1 MGYSL
6 VNQGQAVKNQAM
18 SGIRDAAK
26 MEHQRNQANKNIK
39 MQEKSAKTANAT
51 AGATTGAMIG
61 TSMAATGAA
70 TAATTGVAATG
81 IAGMSALGAGLATGG
96 IGLAAGLLLSELF

>member
-6 VNQGQAVKNQAM
+6 IDQSRTVKNQAKR
-18 SGIRDAAK
+18 GLQDAAK
-26 MEHQRNQANKNIK
+26 MEQKRNLTNDGLERQESQAK
-39 MQEKSAKTANAT
+39 AANAT

-61 TSMAATGAA
+61 ASIGAAGTA

-81 IAGMSALGAGLATGG
+81 LAGMGAMGAGLATGG
-96 IGLAAGLLLSELF
+96 IGLAAGLLLTELL